1 MKEEGDWPKSK
12 DDLDAWNEWVE
23 KANQEAEEN
32 PEVPGKEQYT
42 EVIEPQGFIQNEE
55 QKQGLWNTI
64 ETKRQEFDA
73 NAIKKL
79 EINEQQYRDASQRKM
94 AETLKRIKEGKLS
107 IDDFEGKEK
116 DKIISA
122 IKKEAKLDKEN

>member
-1 MKEEGDWPKSK
+1 LLS
-12 DDLDAWNEWVE
+12 
-23 KANQEAEEN
+23 N
-32 PEVPGKEQYT
+32 PTGKEQYT
-42 EVIEPQGFIQNEE
+42 EVIEPQGFVQNEE

-122 IKKEAKLDKEN
+122 IEKEAKLDKEN